1 MTKAL
6 YIHIPFCDR
15 ICSYCDFAKMY
26 SSFFDHKIYLEA
38 LIKEIDS
45 LKIPDDSLKTIYIG
59 GGTPSCLSNEEL
71 AFLLRYLKS
80 HFHSLDEFTLEA
92 NPESLTR
99 EKIRTLVEYGINRV
113 SLGVQSANEATLKIL
128 NRNHT
133 LFDVKECVKNLNDL
147 SLTNYNLDFIYGLPN
162 MTMADL
168 EEDIRFSF
176 SLQPK
181 HLSYYSLQIEEGTL
195 LYQKKLPPIGEE
207 TYRRMYDFLLSELE
221 KHSFFRYEVSN
232 FSLPGYES
240 KHNLT
245 YWRDEHYYAAGV
257 SASGYLENRRYTNTR
272 SIQHYVQG
280 QYNRSEETVT
290 KKDEEFEFLMLNL
303 RLAKGFS
310 LSRFEE
316 RFKKNFLLSYQKE
329 IEKVREYTQIKDD
342 FFSIKKEYLY
352 TMDSILLEIL
362 K

>member
-1 MTKAL
+1 MTEAL
-6 YIHIPFCDR
+6 YIHIPFCDK

-26 SSFFDHKIYLEA
+26 SSYFDHMVYLRA

-45 LKIPDDSLKTIYIG
+45 LMIMDDSLKTIYIG
-59 GGTPSCLSNEEL
+59 GGTPSSLRDEEL
-71 AFLLRYLKS
+71 VFLLSYLKS
-80 HFHSLDEFTLEA
+80 RFPSVEEFTLEA

-99 EKIRTLVEYGINRV
+99 EKIRICVFYGINRI
-113 SLGVQSANEATLKIL
+113 SLGVQSADEKTLKLL

-133 LFDVKECVKNLNDL
+133 LYDVKECIRNLNDL
-147 SLTNYNLDFIYGLPN
+147 SLSNYNLDFIYGLPN

-168 EEDIRFSF
+168 EEDLRFSF

-207 TYRRMYDFLLSELE
+207 TYRSMYDFLLLELE
-221 KHSFFRYEVSN
+221 KHSFYRYEVSN
-232 FSLPGYES
+232 FALPGYES
-240 KHNLT
+240 RHNQI
-245 YWRDEHYYAAGV
+245 YWRDEHYYAAGL
-257 SASGYLENRRYTNTR
+257 SASGYLDDRRYSNTR
-272 SIQHYVQG
+272 SIQHYVKG
-280 QYNRSEETVT
+280 EYNRNEETIT

-303 RLAKGFS
+303 RLVKGFS
-310 LSRFEE
+310 LTKFQKRFQ
-316 RFKKNFLLSYQKE
+316 KDFLHSYQKE
-329 IEKVREYTQIKDD
+329 IEKVKEYTLIEDG

>member
-1 MTKAL
+1 
-6 YIHIPFCDR
+6 
-15 ICSYCDFAKMY
+15 
-26 SSFFDHKIYLEA
+26 
-38 LIKEIDS
+38 
-45 LKIPDDSLKTIYIG
+45 
-59 GGTPSCLSNEEL
+59 
-71 AFLLRYLKS
+71 
-80 HFHSLDEFTLEA
+80 
-92 NPESLTR
+92 
-99 EKIRTLVEYGINRV
+99 
-113 SLGVQSANEATLKIL
+113 
-128 NRNHT
+128 
-133 LFDVKECVKNLNDL
+133 
-147 SLTNYNLDFIYGLPN
+147 